1 MPRAPQ
7 QRDTGNNHDDK
18 RNINRDTPRLITR
31 HDFVSR
37 KRILISCVQKRI
49 HTHACES
56 DNAASQRN
64 GNVALCNALPP
75 VRKRNTISSARPQS
89 TEHVWFIPAL
99 SIVGR
104 WMCYLIFISGNKKNA
119 DSDSCPQRDIAR
131 ASGRYRPA
139 RPDNDSGSS
148 NLTRTDTLN
157 VPRFRFL
164 LVKKR

>member
-7 QRDTGNNHDDK
+7 QRDTGNNHDE
-18 RNINRDTPRLITR
+18 RRIITGETPRLITR

-64 GNVALCNALPP
+64 GNVALCNKLPP

-104 WMCYLIFISGNKKNA
+104 CICYLTVISRKKKNA
-119 DSDSCPQRDIAR
+119 DSGHCPQRDLAN
-131 ASGRYRPA
+131 ASCR
-139 RPDNDSGSS
+139 
-148 NLTRTDTLN
+148 
-157 VPRFRFL
+157 
-164 LVKKR
+164 